1 MIKNALFVTLTFFS
15 LQLAAQYAPSGND
28 SVQSIE
34 DKIDAYLL
42 SAVKA
47 YKFNGVALVAKEG
60 KILFHKAYGF
70 KDVASQTY
78 NDTATR
84 FPILSITKSFTAM
97 VLLKLQELG
106 KLSLKDPLSKYMPDY
121 PEGSRI
127 KLEHLITHSSGIF
140 NFTDLIGEEDSAI
153 VCHPVTKQRVTDL
166 FRNEPLAFEPGK
178 GFAYNN
184 SGYFLAGMVIEKVTG
199 KPYEQNVRE
208 LIFKPLGM
216 QHSGFDYI
224 NLPAGFRATGYQFLN
239 AAQQKPYPF
248 YDSTVGYA
256 AGAIYS
262 TTTDLFKWTQA
273 IAAGRLLSAAS
284 WKAAFTPRAANYGY
298 GFQVGQFGGKNF
310 IKHSGGYPGYV
321 SEFIY
326 YPQEK
331 TTIILLKNSGNYGE
345 DIWPV
350 TMGLSSILFGTP
362 YDLWRPRTAVT
373 LPEDVLKQKEGTY
386 ALGDVHF
393 VISVKEGQLLCA
405 MPGGELPL
413 VAESDDSFY
422 FENFNSHFRFIKGS
436 NGAVEKMVF
445 HENGSDYEAKK
456 IK

>member
-15 LQLAAQYAPSGND
+15 LQLSAQLAPSTND
-28 SVQSIE
+28 SVRSIE
-34 DKIDAYLL
+34 DKMDAYLL

-60 KILFHKAYGF
+60 KVLFHKAYGF
-70 KDVASQTY
+70 KDWASQTN

-97 VLLKLQELG
+97 VLLKLQEQGL
-106 KLSLKDPLSKYMPDY
+106 LSLKDPLSKYMPDY

-140 NFTDLIGEEDSAI
+140 NYTDVIGEEDSAI
-153 VCHPVTKQRVTDL
+153 VCHPVTKQQVLDV
-166 FRNEPLAFEPGK
+166 FNKKPLAFKPGK

-184 SGYFLAGMVIEKVTG
+184 SGYFLAGIVIEKVSG

-208 LIFKPLGM
+208 LIFEPLGM

-224 NLPAGFRATGYQFLN
+224 NLPAHSKATGYQFLN

-273 IAAGRLLSAAS
+273 IAAGRLLTAAS
-284 WKAAFTPRAANYGY
+284 WKAAFTPRVADYGY
-298 GFQVGQFGGKNF
+298 GFRMGQYQGKNF

-326 YPQEK
+326 YPQEQ

-350 TMGLSSILFGTP
+350 TMGLSNILFGTP

-373 LPEDVLKQKEGTY
+373 LPEAVLKQKEGTY
-386 ALGDVHF
+386 ALGNVRF
-393 VISVKEGQLLCA
+393 TISLKDGQLLCA

-422 FENFNSHFRFIKGS
+422 FENFNMHFRFIKGS

-445 HENGSDYEAKK
+445 HEHGKDYEAKK